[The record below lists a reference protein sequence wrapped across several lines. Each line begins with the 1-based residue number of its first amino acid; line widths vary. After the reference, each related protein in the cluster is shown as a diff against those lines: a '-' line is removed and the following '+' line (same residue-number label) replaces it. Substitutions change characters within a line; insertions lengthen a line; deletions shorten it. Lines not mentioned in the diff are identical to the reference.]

1 MQKVVDL
8 ITPEVEDRLKT
19 GKPADGL
26 RRNQVL

>member
-1 MQKVVDL
+1 MQNIVDF

-26 RRNQVL
+26 GSNQVR